1 MKFLDLKRQY
11 DSMSAEINAALVG
24 VLDHGRYVMGPE
36 IEQLE
41 ADLAAF
47 AGAPHC
53 VAVSSGT
60 TALLC
65 ALMALGIGPGDEVIV
80 PDFTFIAPAEMVM
93 LLGATPILLDIDPL
107 TYNLD
112 PALLKAA
119 ITSKTRAI
127 IGVSLFGQPADFAA
141 INAIAEPEGIAVIED
156 AAQSLGATQH
166 GRSSGNLTPIAC
178 TSFFPSKPLGG
189 YGDGGAIF
197 CQDADMAARLRAT
210 RQHGETERYH
220 HEYLGLTGRMSSF
233 QAAVLQVKLKH
244 FPAELAERAAIAEI
258 YDQALAGVVVTPQ
271 LASGNTSSYAQYT
284 ISADRRDALKAALA
298 EQSIPTA
305 IHYARPIHA
314 QPVYQSRVSGSV
326 TCPQSVLATERVLS
340 LPFGVGFTKEE
351 AEAVI
356 EAILAFYSS

>member
-11 DSMSAEINAALVG
+11 SRMSTEINAALAG

-41 ADLAAF
+41 ADLATF
-47 AGAPHC
+47 VGAPHC
-53 VAVSSGT
+53 VAVSSGS

-65 ALMALGIGPGDEVIV
+65 ALMALDIGPGDEVIV

-93 LLGATPILLDIDPL
+93 LLGATPILVDIDPL

-112 PALLKAA
+112 PTVLTAA
-119 ITSKTRAI
+119 ITPKTRAI
-127 IGVSLFGQPADFAA
+127 IGVSLYGQPADFTA
-141 INAIAEPEGIAVIED
+141 INAIAEPKGIAVIED
-156 AAQSLGATQH
+156 AAQSLGASQH

-220 HEYLGLTGRMSSF
+220 HQYLGLTGRMSSF

-258 YDQALAGVVVTPQ
+258 YDRALANVVGTPQ
-271 LASGNTSSYAQYT
+271 LAPGNTSSYAQYT
-284 ISADRRDALKAALA
+284 IAVNDRDALKAALA

-305 IHYARPIHA
+305 IHYPRPIHT
-314 QPVYQSRVSGSV
+314 QLVYQSRVRGVVS
-326 TCPQSVLATERVLS
+326 CPQSVLATERVLS
-340 LPFGVGFTKEE
+340 LPFGVGLTKEE
-351 AEAVI
+351 ANTVI
-356 EAILAFYSS
+356 EAVLAFYST